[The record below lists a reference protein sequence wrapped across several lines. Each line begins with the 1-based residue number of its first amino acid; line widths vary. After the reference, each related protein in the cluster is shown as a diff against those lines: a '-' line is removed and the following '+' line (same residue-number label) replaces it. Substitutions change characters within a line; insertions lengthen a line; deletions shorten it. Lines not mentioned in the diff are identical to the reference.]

1 MIYILSAIGSVLFNM
16 FLFKRNAYYM
26 KHASSWDI
34 VFYIKDPLL
43 RLLVLLLCLVPLLGP
58 LLTIL
63 HIIFTIISYIE
74 VANRLPNTD
83 ETRLG
88 KLSKFLSKYI

>member
-1 MIYILSAIGSVLFNM
+1 MIYILLTIGSVLFNM

-26 KHASSWDI
+26 KHKGPYDT

-43 RLLVLLLCLVPLLGP
+43 RLLVLFLCLVPFLGP
-58 LLTIL
+58 ALTMV
-63 HIIFTIISYIE
+63 HIILTIISYIE

>member
-1 MIYILSAIGSVLFNM
+1 
-16 FLFKRNAYYM
+16 M
-26 KHASSWDI
+26 KHKGTYDT

-43 RLLVLLLCLVPLLGP
+43 RLLVLLLCLIIQLGIF
-58 LLTIL
+58 LTIL
-63 HIIFTIISYIE
+63 HIILTIISYIE
-74 VANRLPNTD
+74 VANRLPNID